1 LTVDSEEQ
9 YIRDQLGLVHQKKL
23 KALVLLTGGLFLFF
37 MIFDWYL
44 SPAILLRFLPHR
56 IIVSLIMLLLIFLG
70 NRRSDLE
77 YQQRLTIAGV
87 TAVAATIEIISIS
100 FKEHHYFYYNG
111 MNLIVIGALG
121 FLPIGAKLSLT
132 LMGIIYA
139 IFVLPVAIFEPESLT
154 VHPFIMLN
162 AYFLSTCV
170 LAYTWRISHQ
180 KTFVDWLKVQYA
192 LYKDKTS
199 LQGVVDSQS
208 RTIEKSEVMLGEVMS
223 NASDGIIIM
232 DRKGSILK
240 ANPSACEIYNHK
252 GIVGENICS
261 ISERETRQIWEQL
274 LEKIELFNP
283 LLFEVVHHE
292 GTGAKKIFEISA
304 NMIRIGDEEV
314 IQAIHRDLTERRKLE
329 QQVLIAQKMESVGV
343 LACGI
348 AHDFKN
354 VLSTVQSFADY
365 VRSVKPDVPEWHK
378 RITESA
384 DLIEEELKG
393 ASQVI
398 SQLLSLG
405 RRRDVE
411 FQVFDVNETINHT
424 VKLYSKIM
432 LQVKMTMHLDSSLPR
447 IYGNRGLIEQ
457 MLANMI
463 INANE
468 AMPDGGKLFIA
479 SELVDDKVSGVG
491 LSEGGGN
498 IRYAKIAVSDDGV
511 GIAEEHV
518 PHIFDP
524 FYTTKADNVKP
535 GTGLGLS
542 MVYGI
547 VKAHGGKVTVESVL
561 GEGTC
566 FSCYLPATDGSDI
579 SQGSL
584 GKRNGSY
591 LLNSFQSVGLFFVT
605 SCIGLFFLN
614 TMFGQA

>member
-1 LTVDSEEQ
+1 
-9 YIRDQLGLVHQKKL
+9 
-23 KALVLLTGGLFLFF
+23 
-37 MIFDWYL
+37 
-44 SPAILLRFLPHR
+44 
-56 IIVSLIMLLLIFLG
+56 
-70 NRRSDLE
+70 
-77 YQQRLTIAGV
+77 
-87 TAVAATIEIISIS
+87 
-100 FKEHHYFYYNG
+100 
-111 MNLIVIGALG
+111 
-121 FLPIGAKLSLT
+121 
-132 LMGIIYA
+132 
-139 IFVLPVAIFEPESLT
+139 VAIFEPESLT

-170 LAYTWRISHQ
+170 LAYAWRISHQ

-252 GIVGENICS
+252 EIVGENICS
-261 ISERETRQIWEQL
+261 ISERETRQIWEQQ
-274 LEKIELFNP
+274 LEKIELLNP
-283 LLFEVVHHE
+283 LLFEVVHRE
-292 GTGAKKIFEISA
+292 NGTRRIFEISA
-304 NMIRIGDEEV
+304 NLIRIGDEEV

-354 VLSTVQSFADY
+354 VLSTVQSFTDY
-365 VRSVKPDVPEWHK
+365 VRSLKPDVPEWHN
-378 RITESA
+378 RIIESV

-411 FQVFDVNETINHT
+411 FQFFDLNETIGHT

-432 LQVKMTMHLDSSLPR
+432 LQVEMIVHLDSSLPR

-468 AMPDGGKLFIA
+468 AMPDGGKLLIA
-479 SELVDDKVSGVG
+479 SELVDDKMSGIGV
-491 LSEGGGN
+491 SEGESN

-524 FYTTKADNVKP
+524 FYTTKADDAKP

-561 GEGTC
+561 GKGTC
-566 FSCYLPATDGSDI
+566 FSFYLPATDGSDI

-584 GKRNGSY
+584 GKGNGSY
-591 LLNSFQSVGLFFVT
+591 LLHSF
-605 SCIGLFFLN
+605 
-614 TMFGQA
+614 